1 MYQLVF
7 TNRFKK
13 DIRRLQKRGLD
24 MDTIKHAIIDLE
36 NNGELRSSFQP
47 HKLSGDYAGFW
58 EGHLKGDWLIIWKV
72 VDDVK
77 EIWLTRT
84 GTHSDL
90 F

>member
-1 MYQLVF
+1 MYQLII

-13 DIRRLQKRGLD
+13 DVKRLQKRGFD
-24 MDTIKHAIIDLE
+24 MKIIKQAIIDLE
-36 NNGELRSSFQP
+36 KAGQLPPDFQP
-47 HKLSGDYAGFW
+47 HKLLGDYAGYW
-58 EGHLKGDWLIIWKV
+58 EGHLKNDWLIIWKIIG
-72 VDDVK
+72 DED